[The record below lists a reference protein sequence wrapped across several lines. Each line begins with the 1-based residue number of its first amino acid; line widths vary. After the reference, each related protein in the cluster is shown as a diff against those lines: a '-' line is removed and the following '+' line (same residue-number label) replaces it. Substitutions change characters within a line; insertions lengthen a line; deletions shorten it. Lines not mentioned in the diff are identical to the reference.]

1 MKFAVIRTGG
11 KQYVVKEGDSI
22 VVDYLKG
29 EVDSPV
35 ELEMLAHGDTE
46 KEEVTL
52 GTPVLKGVAKGTILE
67 QDKGEKVR
75 IARYKAKTRNRKVK
89 GFRALLT
96 KLQITSL

>member
-22 VVDYLKG
+22 VVDYLRG
-29 EVDSPV
+29 DVDTAV
-35 ELEMLAHGDTE
+35 ELEMLAVGDTE

-52 GTPVLKGVAKGTILE
+52 GTPVLKSVAKGTILM

-75 IARYKAKTRNRKVK
+75 IARYKAKTRNRK
-89 GFRALLT
+89 
-96 KLQITSL
+96 S

>member
-11 KQYVVKEGDSI
+11 KQYVVKQGDSI

-29 EVDSPV
+29 EVESPV
-35 ELEMLAHGDTE
+35 ELEMLAIGDTE
-46 KEEVTL
+46 TEDVTL
-52 GTPVLKGVAKGTILE
+52 GTPVLKDVAKATILM